1 MLKTQISLL
10 GIIFLVVFIEIVLV
24 PELWNALRIDLL
36 LGMVIGVIIHLGF
49 SQGLLFVL
57 VSSLFLQAFSGARP
71 GLIPLFYLF
80 TFIVVDV
87 LKDVIY
93 LENILTQVILA
104 AVFSVLASCSLILF
118 LGISPTPVEIL
129 PLAAGSLLTG
139 CASPFM
145 VALVERV
152 KRGYEA

>member
-10 GIIFLVVFIEIVLV
+10 GIIFLAAFIEIVLI
-24 PELWNALRIDLL
+24 PGLWSPLRIDLL

-57 VSSLFLQAFSGARP
+57 ASSLFLQAFSGARP

-93 LENILTQVILA
+93 LENILTQAMLA
-104 AVFSVLASCSLILF
+104 ALFSACAACSLILF
-118 LGISPTPVEIL
+118 LDMNLTPVEIV
-129 PLAAGSLLTG
+129 PLAVGSVLTG
-139 CASPFM
+139 CVSPFM
-145 VALVERV
+145 VSLVGRV
-152 KRGYEA
+152 KRSYEA

>member
-1 MLKTQISLL
+1 MLKTQTSLL
-10 GIIFLVVFIEIVLV
+10 GIVFVAVFVEIVLM
-24 PELWNALRIDLL
+24 PGLWNPLRLDLL

-49 SQGLLFVL
+49 SQGLFFVL

-80 TFIVVDV
+80 AFIVVDI

-93 LENILTQVILA
+93 LENVTTQIMLA
-104 AVFSVLASCSLILF
+104 AILSALATCGLVLFLDIKPTPLEIFPLVAGCVFS
-118 LGISPTPVEIL
+118 
-129 PLAAGSLLTG
+129 G
-139 CASPFM
+139 CASPLM
-145 VALVERV
+145 VALVGRV

>member
-10 GIIFLVVFIEIVLV
+10 GIVFLAVFIEIVLM
-24 PELWNALRIDLL
+24 PGLWSPLRIDLL

-57 VSSLFLQAFSGARP
+57 VSSLLLQAFSGARP

-80 TFIVVDV
+80 AFIVVDI

-93 LENILTQVILA
+93 LENVTTQAMLA
-104 AVFSVLASCSLILF
+104 AVLSALAVCGLVLF
-118 LGISPTPVEIL
+118 LNISPTPLEII
-129 PLAAGSLLTG
+129 PLAAGIVLTG
-139 CASPFM
+139 CASPLM
-145 VALVERV
+145 VALVGRV